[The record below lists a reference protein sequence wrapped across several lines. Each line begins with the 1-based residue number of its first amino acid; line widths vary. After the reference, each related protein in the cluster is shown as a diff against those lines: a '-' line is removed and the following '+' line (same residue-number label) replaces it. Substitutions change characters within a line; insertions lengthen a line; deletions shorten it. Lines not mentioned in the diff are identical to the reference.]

1 MQLEIIHGPES
12 YSPENYLCKD
22 PACPAHGRGQAAPP
36 RPLAP
41 PAQPETPA
49 ESIPEARGGF
59 SEVYSNK
66 HEKILLRIEHVE
78 RMDAI
83 RKAFNAGRLHS
94 QQPPMTTSDIVNA
107 CLDFAFQHRIPFS
120 ALKRADDLP
129 KFIAE
134 SVYRDVVSRW
144 RQWNEVF

>member
-12 YSPENYLCKD
+12 YSPENYLCTD
-22 PACPAHGRGQAAPP
+22 PACPAHGRSPVAPP
-36 RPLAP
+36 RPPAPFAP
-41 PAQPETPA
+41 PEASDESLPEV
-49 ESIPEARGGF
+49 RGGF

-66 HEKILLRIEHVE
+66 HEKILLRVDHVAK
-78 RMDAI
+78 MDAI
-83 RKAFNAGRLHS
+83 RKAFNAGRLHAE
-94 QQPPMTTSDIVNA
+94 QPPMTTSDIVNA
-107 CLDFAFQHRIPFS
+107 CLDFVLQHRIAFA
-120 ALKRADDLP
+120 ALKRAEELP